1 MTTKITRRA
10 LLGAA
15 GAGRR
20 DPRFGEAAASDPSES
35 RLPHYAMVFDQNKCV
50 GCGDCKAACNEANH
64 LPPGISRLLM
74 ERQSKSRRVIGKE
87 PCPICGKL
95 EACDCERKY
104 VRVSC
109 QQCEDA
115 PCVTVCPTGAA
126 HHDPVTGIVTMD
138 PDRCV
143 GCKYCSWRVPTTR
156 ASSTRRRRSRT
167 TATSA
172 STRGSQK
179 AASPPAWRAADIDA
193 LVFGNVHDPYSY
205 ISRLIRAKDT
215 VSIRPELGTRP
226 SLRYVP
232 FVKKE
237 A

>member
-1 MTTKITRRA
+1 MTKITRRA

-15 GAGRR
+15 GAGVVTL
-20 DPRFGEAAASDPSES
+20 GSAEAAALAASSEASGS
-35 RLPHYAMVFDQNKCV
+35 REPHYAMVFDQNKCV
-50 GCGDCKAACNEANH
+50 GCGDCKAACNETNH

-74 ERQSKSRRVIGKE
+74 ERQSKSHRVIGKE

-95 EACDCERKY
+95 EECDCERKY

-109 QQCEDA
+109 QQCQDA

-126 HHDPVTGIVTMD
+126 HHDPETGIVTMD

-143 GCKYCSWRVPTTR
+143 ESCKY
-156 ASSTRRRRSRT
+156 
-167 TATSA
+167 
-172 STRGSQK
+172 
-179 AASPPAWRAADIDA
+179 DA
-193 LVFGNVHDPYSY
+193 LVFGNVNDPYSY

-215 VSIRPELGTRP
+215 VRIRPELGTRP
-226 SLRYVP
+226 SLRYIP
-232 FVKKE
+232 FVKKG

>member
-15 GAGRR
+15 GAGVVTL
-20 DPRFGEAAASDPSES
+20 GSAEAAALAASSEASGS
-35 RLPHYAMVFDQNKCV
+35 REPHYAMVFDQNKCV

-74 ERQSKSRRVIGKE
+74 ERQSKSHRVIGKE

-95 EACDCERKY
+95 EECDCERKY

-109 QQCEDA
+109 QQCQDA

-126 HHDPVTGIVTMD
+126 HHDPETGIVTMD

-143 GCKYCSWRVPTTR
+143 GCKY
-156 ASSTRRRRSRT
+156 
-167 TATSA
+167 
-172 STRGSQK
+172 
-179 AASPPAWRAADIDA
+179 DA
-193 LVFGNVHDPYSY
+193 LVFGNVNDPYSY

-215 VSIRPELGTRP
+215 VRIRPELGTRP
-226 SLRYVP
+226 SLRYIP
-232 FVKKE
+232 FVKKG